1 MSGIVL
7 DTSALLAPIFD
18 EPDGDVVAAVLG
30 SGAPLLMSAV
40 NLAEA
45 VGKLVRRHSITPDG
59 AKDRV
64 LALGFEVVPF
74 DAAQA
79 VEVGAL
85 EPALRGRDISLGDRA
100 CLTLGRI
107 RELPV
112 LTADRS
118 WAALT
123 LGVEVRLIR

>member
-7 DTSALLAPIFD
+7 DTSALLAPMFG
-18 EPDGDVVAAVLG
+18 EPGGDAVVAVLG
-30 SGAPLLMSAV
+30 SGVPLLMSAV

-45 VGKLVRRHSITPDG
+45 VEKLIRRHGMAAEG
-59 AKDRV
+59 AEDRV
-64 LALGFEVVPF
+64 LALGVEVVPF

-79 VEVGAL
+79 AEVGAL

-100 CLTLGRI
+100 CLTLGRL
-107 RELPV
+107 RGLPV
-112 LTADRS
+112 LTADRP
-118 WAALT
+118 WAALD